1 MQALAVL
8 SVFLFYDLF
17 SLYLVNSSDMSLIVG
32 KRSIQ
37 KCIHNLQC
45 QPRSYHSS
53 AKCKDIGIIVKSCS
67 LCCKTICANC
77 SSDSF
82 KLVCCNGNSDTCSAD
97 QDSLLTFAVKNCMCN
112 LLCIY
117 RIIYG
122 IQTVTSIIFI
132 FNSFLIQ
139 IFLNLLLFIHIHR
152 DHILKLS
159 LIFLLKLISL
169 PLQQTI

>member
-1 MQALAVL
+1 MTYSVSIWLILLICL
-8 SVFLFYDLF
+8 SSLENGVFKN
-17 SLYLVNSSDMSLIVG
+17 V
-32 KRSIQ
+32 
-37 KCIHNLQC
+37 IHNLQC

-67 LCCKTICANC
+67 LCCKTICADC
-77 SSDSF
+77 SSDS
-82 KLVCCNGNSDTCSAD
+82 LNLICCNGNSDTCSAD

-139 IFLNLLLFIHIHR
+139 ILLDLLFYSYPPWSHPRAIINLPPE
-152 DHILKLS
+152 INL
-159 LIFLLKLISL
+159 FSL

>member
-8 SVFLFYDLF
+8 SVFLFYGLF
-17 SLYLVNSSDMSLIVG
+17 SLYLINSSDMSLIVG
-32 KRSIQ
+32 KRCIQ

-67 LCCKTICANC
+67 LCCKTVCTDS
-77 SSDSF
+77 SSDS
-82 KLVCCNGNSDTCSAD
+82 LNLICCNGNSDTCSTD

-112 LLCIY
+112 PLCIY

-132 FNSFLIQ
+132 LDSLFIQ
-139 IFLNLLLFIHIHR
+139 ILLNLLFQFISTVIT
-152 DHILKLS
+152 S
-159 LIFLLKLISL
+159 
-169 PLQQTI
+169 

>member
-8 SVFLFYDLF
+8 SFFLFYDLF
-17 SLYLVNSSDMSLIVG
+17 RLYLINSSDMSLIIR
-32 KRSIQ
+32 KRCIQ

-67 LCCKTICANC
+67 LCCKTVCTDR
-77 SSDSF
+77 SSDS
-82 KLVCCNGNSDTCSAD
+82 LDLICCNGNSDTCSAD
-97 QDSLLTFAVKNCMCN
+97 QDTLLTFAVKNCMCN

-117 RIIYG
+117 RIIYR

-132 FNSFLIQ
+132 LDSLFIQ
-139 IFLNLLLFIHIHR
+139 ILINLMFQ
-152 DHILKLS
+152 
-159 LIFLLKLISL
+159 LIS
-169 PLQQTI
+169 TMITS

>member
-8 SVFLFYDLF
+8 SFFLFYDLF
-17 SLYLVNSSDMSLIVG
+17 SLYLINSSDMSLIIG
-32 KRSIQ
+32 KRCIQ

-67 LCCKTICANC
+67 LCCKTICADC

-97 QDSLLTFAVKNCMCN
+97 QDSSCN
-112 LLCIY
+112 FSFFLFYFRLFLCFVFVFFRFRRFSLY
-117 RIIYG
+117 LQLQVHPKRIDCNAKC
-122 IQTVTSIIFI
+122 F
-132 FNSFLIQ
+132 
-139 IFLNLLLFIHIHR
+139 R
-152 DHILKLS
+152 
-159 LIFLLKLISL
+159 
-169 PLQQTI
+169 

>member
-8 SVFLFYDLF
+8 SVFLFYGLF
-17 SLYLVNSSDMSLIVG
+17 SLYLINSSDMSLIIG
-32 KRSIQ
+32 KRCIQ

-67 LCCKTICANC
+67 LCCKTICADC

-139 IFLNLLLFIHIHR
+139 ILLDLLFQ
-152 DHILKLS
+152 
-159 LIFLLKLISL
+159 FIS
-169 PLQQTI
+169 TMAITADKII